1 MIKIALKKAFAA
13 LSLSLL
19 LSANPATADAN
30 TTEAL
35 KDIYEMRVLT
45 FAILSDY
52 YMFSGLEGDSRY
64 NREIESNVKQFEHKL
79 SKITDTTSP
88 TAQLSSMANAI
99 TAWSK
104 YKDLLDINRAD
115 FLTQGYANARLVSD
129 LSDNAQSLSDSLNI
143 VYTVLIDENNI
154 KLSDFTQYTRDMGL
168 IIQTVTAEYA
178 ARSTS
183 SLGQVNVININE
195 GGMDKQGKL
204 FAEKLA
210 KLKDGAT
217 ERRIYKLVDQVGVK
231 WEFIAKSIANYNEN
245 AVPFIVSS
253 YGDRITKDLESI
265 EDYYVKSLQAK
276 K

>member
-1 MIKIALKKAFAA
+1 MIKIALKT
-13 LSLSLL
+13 LCGVLGLSLL
-19 LSANPATADAN
+19 LSANPATANASPSDTLN
-30 TTEAL
+30 
-35 KDIYEMRVLT
+35 DIYDMRVLT

-64 NREIESNVKQFEHKL
+64 NREIESNIKQFEHKL
-79 SKITDTTSP
+79 TQITDATSP
-88 TAQLSSMANAI
+88 TAKLSSLANAI
-99 TAWSK
+99 TDWQK

-115 FLTQGYANARLVSD
+115 FLTQGYANARLVAE
-129 LSDNAQSLSDSLNI
+129 LSDNAVSLSESLNI
-143 VYTVLIDENNI
+143 VYSALIEENKIPLN
-154 KLSDFTQYTRDMGL
+154 DFTKYTREMGI

-195 GGMDKQGKL
+195 GGMDEQGKI
-204 FAEKLA
+204 FAGLLA
-210 KLKDGAT
+210 KLKDGAS

-231 WEFIAKSIANYNEN
+231 WDFIAKSVANYNEN

-253 YGDRITKDLESI
+253 YGDRIAKDLASI
-265 EDYYVKSLQAK
+265 EEYYVKSLQAK